1 MEKNTEIYGIRAVIE
16 AINSSKD
23 IDKVFIQT
31 GLKGKLIGQLESLI
45 RKNKINFSYV
55 PTQKLDR
62 LSKKNHQ
69 GVIARIAPIK
79 FYTIDRFSEVLENSN
94 NPFVLILDQI
104 NDVSNFGAIIR
115 TAEISG
121 VDGIIIQNSS
131 SVPVNSDTIKTS
143 AGAIFNIPICKVN
156 HIKDAIYHLQSMNIS
171 IISASE
177 KSEKNIYDV
186 DLKVPLAIIMGSEQK
201 GINKSVINL
210 SDESVK
216 LPMYGKIESLNVS
229 VACGIFLY
237 EVVRQRI

>member
-31 GLKGKLIGQLESLI
+31 GLKGKLIGKLESLI

-79 FYTIDRFSEVLENSN
+79 FYTIDSFSEVIEKSK
-94 NPFVLILDQI
+94 NPFILILDQI
-104 NDVSNFGAIIR
+104 NDVRNFGAIIR

-131 SVPVNSDTIKTS
+131 SAPVNSDTIKTS

-177 KSEKNIYDV
+177 KSDKNIYDV
-186 DLKVPLAIIMGSEQK
+186 NLKGPLAIIMGSEQK

>member
-1 MEKNTEIYGIRAVIE
+1 MEKNTEIYGIRSVIE

-31 GLKGKLIGQLESLI
+31 GLKGKLIGQLEALI
-45 RKNKINFSYV
+45 RKNKINSSYV

-69 GVIARIAPIK
+69 GVIARISPIK
-79 FYTIDRFSEVLENSN
+79 FLEINELSSVIEKSK
-94 NPFVLILDQI
+94 NPFILILDQI
-104 NDVSNFGAIIR
+104 NDVRNFGAIIR

-131 SVPVNSDTIKTS
+131 SAPINSDTIKTS

-156 HIKDAIYHLQSMNIS
+156 HIKDAIYHLQSLEIS

-177 KSEKNIYDV
+177 KSNKNIYYV
-186 DLKVPLAIIMGSEQK
+186 NFKKPVALIIGSEQK
-201 GINKSVINL
+201 GINKSVLNM
-210 SDESVK
+210 SDEIVK
-216 LPMYGKIESLNVS
+216 LPMYGKIQSLNVS
-229 VACGIFLY
+229 VACGVFLY

>member
-1 MEKNTEIYGIRAVIE
+1 MDKSTEIYGIRSVIE

-31 GLKGKLIGQLESLI
+31 GLKGKLIGQLESLV
-45 RKNKINFSYV
+45 RKKKINFSFV
-55 PTQKLDR
+55 PKQKLDR

-79 FYTIDRFSEVLENSN
+79 FYTIDSFSTVIEKSK
-94 NPFVLILDQI
+94 NPFILILDQI
-104 NDVSNFGAIIR
+104 NDVRNFGAIIR

-131 SVPVNSDTIKTS
+131 SAPVNSDTIKTS

-156 HIKDAIYHLQSMNIS
+156 HIKDAIYHLQSLNIS

-177 KSEKNIYDV
+177 KSVKNIYDV
-186 DLKVPLAIIMGSEQK
+186 NLKGPIAIIMGSEQK
-201 GINKSVINL
+201 GINKSVIKL

>member
-79 FYTIDRFSEVLENSN
+79 FYTIDSFSEVIEKSN

-104 NDVSNFGAIIR
+104 NDVRNFGAIIR

-131 SVPVNSDTIKTS
+131 SAPVNSDTIKTS

-177 KSEKNIYDV
+177 KSEKNIYDI

-210 SDESVK
+210 SNESVK

>member
-79 FYTIDRFSEVLENSN
+79 FYTIDSFSEVIEKSN

-104 NDVSNFGAIIR
+104 NDVRNFGAIIR

-131 SVPVNSDTIKTS
+131 SAPVNSDTIKTS

-177 KSEKNIYDV
+177 KSDKNIYDV
-186 DLKVPLAIIMGSEQK
+186 NLKGPLAIIMGSEQK

-210 SDESVK
+210 SNESVK